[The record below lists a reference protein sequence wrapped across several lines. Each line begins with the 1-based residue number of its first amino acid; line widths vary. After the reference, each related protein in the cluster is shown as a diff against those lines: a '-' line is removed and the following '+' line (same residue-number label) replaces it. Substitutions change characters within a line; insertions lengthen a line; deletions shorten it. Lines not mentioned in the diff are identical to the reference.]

1 MPLVHILRDSKG
13 RTEAAAEG
21 VRGSAANEVR
31 RKTESLSLRQ
41 LGNEA
46 SAKFYHLVTPFKV
59 REMKR
64 QLSFTI

>member
-13 RTEAAAEG
+13 RNEATAEG

-41 LGNEA
+41 FSKSSTKADNLDKK
-46 SAKFYHLVTPFKV
+46 S
-59 REMKR
+59 
-64 QLSFTI
+64 